1 MLLALSDA
9 DCGLIKPTLNCSF
22 DGKFGKMRFNTE
34 TISSK
39 IHASAQLNLDTLNL
53 NGQMHLVSLP
63 LDSSST
69 LELEGTINEP
79 LFKLS
84 AIERG
89 ENRPGIMPKV
99 NAELKP

>member
-1 MLLALSDA
+1 
-9 DCGLIKPTLNCSF
+9 
-22 DGKFGKMRFNTE
+22 MRFNSE

-39 IHASAQLNLDTLNL
+39 IHAFAQLDLNTLNL

-69 LELEGTINEP
+69 LELNGTINSP
-79 LFKLS
+79 LFKLD

-89 ENRPGIMPKV
+89 ENRPGIMPKINGV
-99 NAELKP
+99 QKP

>member
-1 MLLALSDA
+1 MFSV
-9 DCGLIKPTLNCSF
+9 N
-22 DGKFGKMRFNTE
+22 
-34 TISSK
+34 ISSK

-69 LELEGTINEP
+69 LDLEGTINEP

-99 NAELKP
+99 NAEQKP